1 MEDPEE
7 HTSSCF
13 VHLCVFSN
21 MKNSENVEKIYNGKN
36 LYTKEIP
43 VVSKLFQIYCIEWK
57 SKIYLQPSALK

>member
-43 VVSKLFQIYCIEWK
+43 VVSKLFQIYCIE
-57 SKIYLQPSALK
+57 